1 VASSRRVLIPAR
13 RHDLRYQRCQTVH
26 DLVKDR
32 VGAVDERGRLAVV
45 ANDVNNRRKGHNE
58 CSSGT
63 HAEQNGDTPNLV
75 CCAYHEFKPNEAARH
90 KQRRQNHHVLFAGDF
105 EDEGQSKGEEHAGC
119 VEHKRT
125 KADVA
130 VWKAERGRDQNWE
143 EE

>member
-1 VASSRRVLIPAR
+1 MMRIGKRLSTELYTDKNQSQINKNFLKKLQQTKSLLIEG
-13 RHDLRYQRCQTVH
+13 
-26 DLVKDR
+26 LVF
-32 VGAVDERGRLAVV
+32 
-45 ANDVNNRRKGHNE
+45 
-58 CSSGT
+58 SF
-63 HAEQNGDTPNLV
+63 LV
-75 CCAYHEFKPNEAARH
+75 FY
-90 KQRRQNHHVLFAGDF
+90 LFAGDF